1 MDMLGAAF
9 EEVSEQTRKQLNIG
23 YGLQVSG
30 VDAGKFQKAGI
41 QRGFIILKVNNVQ
54 IRTEKDL
61 ENVFSEAI
69 KTPEQVLFIT
79 GIYPSG
85 RRANFAIDLSE

>member
-1 MDMLGAAF
+1 
-9 EEVSEQTRKQLNIG
+9 
-23 YGLQVSG
+23 
-30 VDAGKFQKAGI
+30 
-41 QRGFIILKVNNVQ
+41 
-54 IRTEKDL
+54 L